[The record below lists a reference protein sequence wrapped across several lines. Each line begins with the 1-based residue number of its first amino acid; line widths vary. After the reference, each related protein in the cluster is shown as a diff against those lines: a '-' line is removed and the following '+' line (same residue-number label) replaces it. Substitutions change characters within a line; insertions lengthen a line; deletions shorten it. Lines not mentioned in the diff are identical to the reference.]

1 MTPAAPVP
9 TLPSAPGVPAG
20 GRAPVNQKKQ
30 YILERIAKNRE
41 ATDEA
46 IRLKQEAEDR
56 EKRASREWSE
66 MSTQLQSIEA
76 QIAASKAQAEVATKE
91 RDETRGRMQALQNLL
106 AVAQK
111 DKEMLEAE
119 VGDLRTALDEIQK
132 ALG

>member
-9 TLPSAPGVPAG
+9 AIPSAPGATAG

-56 EKRASREWSE
+56 EKRSAREHAE
-66 MSTQLQSIEA
+66 MSTQVQALEA
-76 QIAASKAQAEVATKE
+76 QIAASKAQVETAG
-91 RDETRGRMQALQNLL
+91 RDREEARGRMQALQNLL

-111 DKEMLEAE
+111 DKELLEAE

>member
-1 MTPAAPVP
+1 MAPAAPVP
-9 TLPSAPGVPAG
+9 VVPAQGVPAG

-56 EKRASREWSE
+56 EKRSTRERSE
-66 MSTQLQSIEA
+66 MATQVQALDT
-76 QIAASKAQAEVATKE
+76 QIAAFRTQVDAATKE

-106 AVAQK
+106 AVSQK
-111 DKEMLEAE
+111 DKESIEAE
-119 VGDLRTALDEIQK
+119 ASEMRTALDEIQK